1 MPRFN
6 HLALS
11 VPPGELEGMRAD
23 LEKFYGGVLGA
34 QLFDYDSGRLHY
46 LIISFD
52 EDFPSQSLVIGE
64 DKNYMQSPGFDH
76 IGLEYDT
83 YAEVH
88 DIIERCKEFKKG
100 DDRMEIIEL
109 AELKDERFDS
119 QAVYLRY
126 LLPIMLDVQALKWH
140 PGEAPKKQWEYR

>member
-11 VPPGELEGMRAD
+11 VPPGELDGMRAD

-34 QLFDYDSGRLHY
+34 QLFDYTGGNLNY

-64 DKNYMQSPGFDH
+64 DKKFMQSPGFDH

-83 YAEVH
+83 YEEVR
-88 DIIERCKEFKKG
+88 DILERCKEFKKQ
-100 DDRMEIIEL
+100 DERIQIMEL
-109 AELKDERFDS
+109 PELKDERFDS
-119 QAVYLRY
+119 LAIYVRY
-126 LLPIMLDVQALKWH
+126 LLPIMLDIQAIDWH
-140 PGEAPKKQWEYR
+140 PGETPKKQWVYR